1 MNWFKKLFEKKVDER
16 QEMDL
21 LRVEHYGFWFMY
33 WMLLAAI
40 IIQGV
45 ILDKGDK
52 ILGEWV
58 VFMATCVFVVI
69 GWTRKG
75 VWNYQT
81 KKVPGVKHYLIYSLI
96 AAVICGLLGALSAF
110 KEDSGNLSAILL
122 RAVVSAISTFV
133 ITFIVF
139 LIGGGIAKKMEKK
152 LELEAI
158 EDDEDEEDE

>member
-1 MNWFKKLFEKKVDER
+1 MSWLKKLFEKKVDER

-33 WMLLAAI
+33 WLLLAVI

-52 ILGEWV
+52 ILGEWI

-69 GWTRKG
+69 GWLRKG
-75 VWNYQT
+75 VWSYQT
-81 KKVPGVKHYLIYSLI
+81 KKVPGVKYYLIYSLV
-96 AAVICGLLGALSAF
+96 AAVICGLLGALFGF
-110 KEDSGNLSAILL
+110 KENPDHLSAILF
-122 RAVVSAISTFV
+122 RAVVSSINVFAITFV
-133 ITFIVF
+133 VF
-139 LIGGGIAKKMEKK
+139 LIAGGIAKRREKK

-158 EDDEDEEDE
+158 EDEENE